1 MKEVNA
7 EYMIQKFCGLGTE
20 DKKFMVGYHGAV
32 HAVKEAI
39 KITKSDL
46 SLTNRATDIY
56 TANRAKGFHEQ
67 QQHPAVYLMLI
78 VSELAEALE
87 ADRKGKYTNPD
98 AAAWMHACCDDGHKY
113 EEHFPQHIKD
123 THEDEIADALIRILD
138 YCGNFGID
146 IESHVRWKLEYNKTR
161 EHKHGKKY

>member
-1 MKEVNA
+1 MNIEERAKKWAKKNTIPEAGYILNSYRGYKAGYSDAEKESSEN
-7 EYMIQKFCGLGTE
+7 I
-20 DKKFMVGYHGAV
+20 
-32 HAVKEAI
+32 
-39 KITKSDL
+39 
-46 SLTNRATDIY
+46 SLTNRAKEIY
-56 TANRAKGFHEQ
+56 EANKEKGFHEQ